1 MENNELI
8 NKLDELLA
16 KYNAAKKKLEE
27 RRNLHKPTP
36 PAVIWSQL
44 DLDGWSEELKEYE
57 NIDHQLGQQAVEAKI
72 EMRQALDCMDNLM
85 KVRGAWYRVTGGY
98 IRLSFSSRS
107 VGELRL
113 TYKRIRMVASLVL
126 TLARKCKEW
135 SNDGNLY

>member
-85 KVRGAWYRVTGGY
+85 KVRVST
-98 IRLSFSSRS
+98 
-107 VGELRL
+107 
-113 TYKRIRMVASLVL
+113 SLVNIDSMQGRL
-126 TLARKCKEW
+126 LMMNSNINAW
-135 SNDGNLY
+135 SNSQRRTIS